1 MSTSETITKTD
12 LKNILEAAG
21 NIGSVDST
29 PTPTASKVSEFDA
42 AAQMNSTDMTSQE
55 VTSFVEDLNI
65 EGGGSGASTPTAN
78 TAAKFD
84 ANAHMNSAD
93 MTSQDIDDF
102 VETLD
107 YTFSILDKFYPVGS
121 YYETSDASFSPSVAW
136 GGTWVL
142 LPQHEVIT
150 DVVSTKTLAANSDTE
165 VCTVTLDA
173 DTIYII
179 LGAAGTGSATS
190 MTSNCDLS
198 VKSGTTKAW
207 LKFVTNAVTASAGS
221 MLHAAA
227 YIHTDTSCVVSL
239 NKYNYTSSAIST
251 GNGRLAAIP
260 LVGIDETSYRWHR
273 TA

>member
-55 VTSFVEDLNI
+55 VTSFVEDLNL
-65 EGGGSGASTPTAN
+65 EGGGSGTSTPTAN

-121 YYETSDASFSPSVAW
+121 YYETSDANFSPSVAW

-142 LPQHEVIT
+142 LPQHDVIRASASS
-150 DVVSTKTLAANSDTE
+150 VTLAANSETE
-165 VCTVTLDA
+165 ICTITLDA
-173 DTIYII
+173 DTKYII
-179 LGAAGTGSATS
+179 LGTAGTGSATQ
-190 MTSNCDLS
+190 MTSNCDI
-198 VKSGTTKAW
+198 VCKSGTYYTYY
-207 LKFVTNAVTASAGS
+207 KFITNAVTATAGS
-221 MLHAAA
+221 NLNASA
-227 YIHTDTSCVVSL
+227 YIRTNTSCVVVL
-239 NKYNYTSSAIST
+239 RKYNYTSSAITT
-251 GNGRLAAIP
+251 GGGSIVAIP
-260 LVGIDETSYRWHR
+260 LSGIDETSYRWHR